1 MDKAELIGTIIDT
14 FEDDLHNRCIVN
26 PISKSAVIKL
36 FREDEDCDGVFYG
49 GEHYDNIAK
58 KLETLLSEWG
68 II

>member
-14 FEDDLHNRCIVN
+14 FEDDLHNRQLKREYGFASI
-26 PISKSAVIKL
+26 PL
-36 FREDEDCDGVFYG
+36 HFEDEESDGVFYG
-49 GEHYDNIAK
+49 GEYYDNIAK